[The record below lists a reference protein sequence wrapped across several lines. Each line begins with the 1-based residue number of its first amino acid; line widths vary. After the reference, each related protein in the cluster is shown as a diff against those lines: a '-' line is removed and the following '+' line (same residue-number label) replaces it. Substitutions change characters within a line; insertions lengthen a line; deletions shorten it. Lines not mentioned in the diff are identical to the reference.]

1 MVKLRFN
8 GVIKEVIR
16 SDKMSDKLLPCPFC
30 GGEAK
35 ALTRSD
41 GYEFTEYVMCGNCEA
56 ESGWFKTKDEAITA
70 WNTRIPVKLVI
81 GRLID
86 EGVPFPSEDYDIGY
100 SDGLSC
106 AIKIVKEEM

>member
-1 MVKLRFN
+1 MKFPTIEEMAKKVT
-8 GVIKEVIR
+8 E
-16 SDKMSDKLLPCPFC
+16 
-30 GGEAK
+30 K
-35 ALTRSD
+35 ALD
-41 GYEFTEYVMCGNCEA
+41 EYVCE
-56 ESGWFKTKDEAITA
+56 GKTIRQWIEVLKDYDDKKT
-70 WNTRIPVKLVI
+70 TLKRVI

>member
-1 MVKLRFN
+1 MAKKVT
-8 GVIKEVIR
+8 E
-16 SDKMSDKLLPCPFC
+16 
-30 GGEAK
+30 K
-35 ALTRSD
+35 ALD
-41 GYEFTEYVMCGNCEA
+41 EYVCE
-56 ESGWFKTKDEAITA
+56 GKTIRQWIEVLKDYDDKKT
-70 WNTRIPVKLVI
+70 TLKRVI